1 MNEWLN
7 EWMTSSTWRNTV
19 DHSSVWLLLMASG
32 DTYHRWR
39 RGLPVWGSWIR
50 PPRPDRSH
58 SSSLTAT
65 THTHTHINTDGLSRS
80 NTAFFFIKTSDPS
93 YPRQDAAPC
102 HRVCNQS
109 RRAPVDSSI
118 CRKQETFFSKKEGR
132 KKLWRKC
139 WTSDHLMFL
148 FFSWSWLDKCRKKNG
163 AEKTVRAATATVI
176 FVENVRGE
184 KRRQADE
191 GVSQMKLKYLK

>member
-1 MNEWLN
+1 MIQVFGSYW
-7 EWMTSSTWRNTV
+7 WRPVIRIT
-19 DHSSVWLLLMASG
+19 DGGGAFLFEGHGSVHLVLIAL
-32 DTYHRWR
+32 T
-39 RGLPVWGSWIR
+39 PVVW
-50 PPRPDRSH
+50 PRQH
-58 SSSLTAT
+58 
-65 THTHTHINTDGLSRS
+65 THTHINTHINTDGLSRS
-80 NTAFFFIKTSDPS
+80 NVSFFCFIKTSDPS

-118 CRKQETFFSKKEGR
+118 CRKQETFFSEKEGR

-191 GVSQMKLKYLK
+191 GVSQTKLKYLK